1 MSHTKSYAGQLF
13 PRQDVSIPKGQLF
26 LAKRHRTQQ
35 EVSAPL
41 NRLTNQP
48 LSSVAEVPVAMPAPS
63 FFPTVSTSP
72 TATQG
77 ASSDTPADDPTMAE
91 EPDEAADTLEKYG
104 QPDDDQVA
112 TMKNPRGN
120 IQFLAIIGQIEGH
133 NELPTGTK
141 TTKYEHVIPQLVVAA
156 ENMEV
161 DGILILLNTAGGDVE
176 AGLAIAELIAGL
188 GKPTVSLVL
197 GGGHSIGVPLAV
209 SSSYSFIAPS
219 ATMIIHP
226 VRMTGT
232 MIGAPQTYDY
242 LQKMQDRI
250 TGFVVTNSDITK
262 ERFTQLMME
271 TGKLSM
277 DVGTMLQGDEAV
289 REKLIDE
296 TGGLHDAMEK
306 LYGLIAE
313 RQAGETK
320 ETAVSPVGVTS
331 R

>member
-1 MSHTKSYAGQLF
+1 MSISKSYAGQLF
-13 PRQDVSIPKGQLF
+13 PRQDVAIPKGQLF
-26 LAKRHRTQQ
+26 LQKNSAKQAIT
-35 EVSAPL
+35 SPI
-41 NRLTNQP
+41 NPLTNQP
-48 LSSVAEVPVAMPAPS
+48 TGGVATYPQLVSMPEPS
-63 FFPTVSTSP
+63 FFPE
-72 TATQG
+72 A
-77 ASSDTPADDPTMAE
+77 PADPTQTTNVQTPDQTPEPPSE
-91 EPDEAADTLEKYG
+91 ETDEATDTLEKYG
-104 QPDDDQVA
+104 QPDADQVN

-133 NELPTGTK
+133 NELPAGTK

-156 ENMEV
+156 ENLEV

-176 AGLAIAELIAGL
+176 AGLAIAELISGL

-250 TGFVVTNSDITK
+250 TSFVAKNSAITK

-277 DVGTMLQGDEAV
+277 DVGTMLQGEEAV
-289 REKLIDE
+289 AEKLIDA

-306 LYGLIAE
+306 LYELISQKNE
-313 RQAGETK
+313 PNRL
-320 ETAVSPVGVTS
+320 S
-331 R
+331 